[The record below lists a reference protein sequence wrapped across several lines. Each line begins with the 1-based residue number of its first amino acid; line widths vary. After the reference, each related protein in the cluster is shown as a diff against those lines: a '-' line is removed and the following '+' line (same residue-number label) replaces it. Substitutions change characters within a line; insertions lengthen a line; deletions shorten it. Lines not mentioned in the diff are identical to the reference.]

1 MNVEQSLRTAV
12 AARQLRALDVELV
25 ASLNRMQPEPDTLVQ
40 LLTALVSYQ
49 YGRGH
54 SCFDLPSWCQSP
66 AITLGYSDK
75 PSWLTEATK
84 GLNLANVVARLNASG
99 WCSTNGSAP
108 LTLLGDKLYLTRLF
122 NAEQTIREAIASR
135 IGTQR
140 VDIASIQAALEAL
153 FPEQRNAAS
162 SAEVN
167 WQKLACAMAA
177 LRHFSII
184 TGGPG
189 TGKTTTVVRLLGL
202 LQHQANGSLNIVL
215 AAPTGKAAARLQESI
230 GNAVEQLDKAFQ
242 LNIPTAV
249 STLHRL
255 LGSRPGK
262 RSFRHDSS
270 NPLTADVVIVDEASM
285 VDAEMMAALL
295 SAVKPEARLVL
306 LGDKDQLASVE
317 AGSVLA
323 DLCEGANEGSYNA
336 STLDYLNQFTTG
348 DMSGFEGPG
357 SGYNQATVMLRRSY
371 RFGADS
377 GIGELSRA
385 VNVGRSHL
393 QPIFAAFNDINW
405 LQTDP
410 ASSSVRKLILDGYQ
424 PLFELVQRGPAGISS
439 DDWAK
444 QVLKQQRAFQVLC
457 AMRKG
462 DAGVNAMNER
472 MTQWLRLA
480 GLIDTERQ
488 WYAGRAVMVEQ
499 NNYHLN
505 LMNGDVGMTLWHPE
519 TNQLRVVFEAGDGSL
534 RWVLP
539 ARLSQTSTVFAMTI
553 HKSQGSEFTHT
564 VMVLPSNMQ
573 PLLTRELLYTAI
585 TRASETF
592 TMIAEQPH
600 VVRQACE
607 QRVQRS
613 SGL

>member
-1 MNVEQSLRTAV
+1 MNIEQNLRKAV
-12 AARQLRALDVELV
+12 VMRQLRALDVELA
-25 ASLNRMQPEPDTLVQ
+25 ASLHRMQPEPDALVQ

-54 SCFDLPSWCQSP
+54 SCFDLTLWCENP
-66 AITLGYSDK
+66 YETLGYTEH
-75 PSWLTEATK
+75 PAWLAGVIQ
-84 GLNLANVVARLNASG
+84 GLTVADVVVRLTASG
-99 WCSTNGSAP
+99 WCSNNGSTP
-108 LTLLGDKLYLTRLF
+108 LTLLGDKLYLTRLY
-122 NAEQTIREAIASR
+122 NAEQTISTAIAAR
-135 IGTQR
+135 IGRQN
-140 VDIASIQAALEAL
+140 VNVANIQAALNKL
-153 FPEQRNAAS
+153 FPEPHET
-162 SAEVN
+162 EVN

-177 LRHFSII
+177 LRHFAII

-202 LQHQANGSLNIVL
+202 LQHLAEGQLNIVL

-230 GNAVEQLDKAFQ
+230 GKAVKELDEEFQ

-295 SAVKPEARLVL
+295 SAVKPSARLVL

-323 DLCEGANEGSYNA
+323 DLCEGANEGGYNA
-336 STLDYLNQFTTG
+336 TTLAYLSQFTTVNMNKFAAT
-348 DMSGFEGPG
+348 DANAATD
-357 SGYNQATVMLRRSY
+357 YNQATVMLRRSY

-385 VNVGRSHL
+385 VNAGQTDLKPV
-393 QPIFAAFNDINW
+393 FAAFNDIHW
-405 LQTDP
+405 LETDP
-410 ASSSVRKLILDGYQ
+410 ASPAVRSLVVNGYRA
-424 PLFELVQRGPAGISS
+424 LFELIQRGPEKGNS
-439 DDWAK
+439 DEWAK

-462 DAGVNAMNER
+462 EAGVNTMNER
-472 MTQWLRLA
+472 ITQWLRAA
-480 GLIDTERQ
+480 GLISIERQ
-488 WYAGRAVMVEQ
+488 WYAGRAVMIEQ
-499 NNYHLN
+499 NNYTLN
-505 LMNGDVGMTLWHPE
+505 LMNGDVGMALWHPE
-519 TNQLRVVFEAGDGSL
+519 TEQLRVVFEAADGSL

-539 ARLSQTSTVFAMTI
+539 ARLSQTSTVYAMTI
-553 HKSQGSEFTHT
+553 HKSQGSEFAHT
-564 VMVLPSNMQ
+564 VMVLPNNMQ

-585 TRASETF
+585 TRASEQF
-592 TMIAEQPH
+592 TMVAEQAS
-600 VVRQACE
+600 VVAQACE

>member
-1 MNVEQSLRTAV
+1 MKIEQHLRNAV
-12 AARQLRALDVELV
+12 AVRQLRALDVELV
-25 ASLNRMQPEPDTLVQ
+25 ASLQRMQAEPDTLVQ
-40 LLTALVSYQ
+40 VLTALVSYQ

-54 SCFDLPSWCQSP
+54 SCFDLELWCRKP
-66 AITLGYSDK
+66 HELLGYKDR
-75 PSWLTEATK
+75 PVWLNELMRGLTLTEVMTR
-84 GLNLANVVARLNASG
+84 LAASG
-99 WCSTNGSAP
+99 WCSDNGTTP
-108 LTLLGDKLYLTRLF
+108 LTLVGSKLYLTRLYH
-122 NAEQTIREAIASR
+122 AEHTIRTAIAAR
-135 IGTQR
+135 MAMQQ
-140 VDIASIQAALEAL
+140 VNVASIKEAL
-153 FPEQRNAAS
+153 DSLFTKKAGEEQEA
-162 SAEVN
+162 N

-202 LQHQANGSLNIVL
+202 LQHQAQGGLNIVL

-230 GNAVEQLDKAFQ
+230 GNAVAQLDPRFQ

-262 RSFRHDSS
+262 RSFRHDST

-295 SAVKPEARLVL
+295 SAVKPEARLIL

-323 DLCEGANEGSYNA
+323 DLCEGANEGGYGA
-336 STLDYLNQFTTG
+336 DTLAYLSQFSEG
-348 DMSGFEGPG
+348 DISQYQGAG
-357 SGYNQATVMLRRSY
+357 SSYNQATVMLRRSY
-371 RFGADS
+371 RFGANS

-385 VNVGRSHL
+385 VNTGSTDL
-393 QPIFAAFNDINW
+393 EPIFAAFNDIHW
-405 LQTDP
+405 YKTDP
-410 ASSSVRKLILDGYQ
+410 VNPSVRQLVIEGYQ
-424 PLFELVQRGPAGISS
+424 ALFELIARGPENQSS
-439 DDWAK
+439 DEWAK

-472 MTQWLRLA
+472 ITHWLRLA
-480 GLIDTERQ
+480 GLVETERQ
-488 WYAGRAVMVEQ
+488 WYAGRAVMIEQ
-499 NNYHLN
+499 NNYTLN
-505 LMNGDVGMTLWHPE
+505 LMNGDVGMALWDPE
-519 TNQLRVVFEAGDGSL
+519 RKELRVVFEAADGSL

-539 ARLSQTSTVFAMTI
+539 ARLSQVSTVYAMTI

-564 VMVLPSNMQ
+564 VVVLPNEMQ

-585 TRASETF
+585 TRASERF
-592 TMIAEQPH
+592 TMIAEQPN
-600 VVRQACE
+600 VVQQACR

>member
-1 MNVEQSLRTAV
+1 MNIEQNLRKAV

-25 ASLNRMQPEPDTLVQ
+25 ASLHRMQPEPDTLVQ
-40 LLTALVSYQ
+40 MLTALVSYQ

-54 SCFDLPSWCQSP
+54 SCFDLALWCQSP
-66 AITLGYSDK
+66 HEVLGYTDR
-75 PSWLTEATK
+75 PAWLASATQ
-84 GLNLANVVARLNASG
+84 NLTVADVIARLTVSG
-99 WCSTNGSAP
+99 WCSNNGSTP
-108 LTLLGDKLYLTRLF
+108 LTLLGEKLYLTRLHK
-122 NAEQTIREAIASR
+122 AEQTIRTAIAAR
-135 IGTQR
+135 IGSQS
-140 VDIASIQAALEAL
+140 VNMASIQTALNKL
-153 FPEQRNAAS
+153 FPDQHET
-162 SAEVN
+162 EVN

-177 LRHFSII
+177 LRHFAII

-202 LQHQANGSLNIVL
+202 LQYLAEGSLNIVL

-230 GNAVEQLDKAFQ
+230 GNAVEQLDKSFQ

-262 RSFRHDSS
+262 RSFRHDSG

-295 SAVKPEARLVL
+295 SAVKPAARLVL

-323 DLCEGANEGSYNA
+323 DLCEGANEGGYDA
-336 STLDYLNQFTTG
+336 TTLAYLSQFTAG
-348 DMSGFEGPG
+348 NMSDYAATDA
-357 SGYNQATVMLRRSY
+357 SAATDYNQATVMLRRSY

-385 VNVGRSHL
+385 VNAGQADL
-393 QPIFAAFNDINW
+393 KPIFAAFNDIHW
-405 LQTDP
+405 LETDP
-410 ASSSVRKLILDGYQ
+410 ASPAVRNLVVNGYRG
-424 PLFELVQRGPAGISS
+424 LFELIQRGPEHGNS
-439 DDWAK
+439 DEWAK
-444 QVLKQQRAFQVLC
+444 QVLNQQRAFQVLC

-462 DAGVNAMNER
+462 DAGVSAMNER
-472 MTQWLRLA
+472 ITHWLRTA

-488 WYAGRAVMVEQ
+488 WYAGRSVMVEQ
-499 NNYHLN
+499 NNYTLN
-505 LMNGDVGMTLWHPE
+505 LMNGDVGMALWHPE
-519 TNQLRVVFEAGDGSL
+519 TKQLRVVFEAADGSL

-539 ARLSQTSTVFAMTI
+539 ARLSQTSTVYAMTI

-564 VMVLPSNMQ
+564 VMVLPNNMQ

-585 TRASETF
+585 TRASAQF
-592 TMIAEQPH
+592 TMVAEQAS
-600 VVRQACE
+600 VVAQACE